1 MMKVFGS
8 MTSSSGLGVSI
19 DGAQTSHFVV
29 SSDAA
34 AILDVRGRQGCAEER
49 PSPSVERFATVLR
62 VPDVARAAAELE
74 DLETSKQCQYVRFR

>member
-1 MMKVFGS
+1 MKVFGS

-19 DGAQTSHFVV
+19 DGAQSSHFVV

-49 PSPSVERFATVLR
+49 PSPSVERFATVEYAYLTRHVLR
-62 VPDVARAAAELE
+62 QTWRIWK
-74 DLETSKQCQYVRFR
+74 TSKQCQYVRFR